1 MITSRF
7 TVVKYNLGGLM
18 LVIGLTGGIASGKT
32 TVSEQLD
39 RLGATIINA
48 DLVGHQAY
56 LPGTDAWKDIIATWG
71 EDLADPETKEINR
84 QKLGGIVFSDPE
96 HLKTLNSITWP
107 RIYDMVDQ
115 ILDDHRSNDVK
126 VAVLEAAILI
136 EADWTAL
143 VDEVWVTAVPVDVA
157 SARLQNRNNLTE
169 EQALLRISSQIS
181 NEERATTADV
191 VIDTTPSLE
200 EVEAKVLDTWVERT
214 KNA

>member
-157 SARLQNRNNLTE
+157 SARLQKRNNLTE

-181 NEERATTADV
+181 NEERAATADV

-200 EVEAKVLDTWVERT
+200 QVEATVLDVWAERT

>member
-1 MITSRF
+1 
-7 TVVKYNLGGLM
+7 M

-39 RLGATIINA
+39 GLGAEIINA
-48 DLVGHQAY
+48 DLVGHQVY
-56 LPGTDAWKDIIATWG
+56 LPGTDAYKDIIDTWG
-71 EDLADPETKEINR
+71 EDLADPDTKEIIR

-107 RIYDMVDQ
+107 RSYDMVDQ

-143 VDEVWVTAVPVDVA
+143 VDEVWVTAVPVEVA
-157 SARLQNRNNLTE
+157 SARLQKRNNLTE

-181 NEERATTADV
+181 NEERAATADV

-200 EVEAKVLDTWVERT
+200 QVEATVLDVWAERT

>member
-1 MITSRF
+1 
-7 TVVKYNLGGLM
+7 M

-39 RLGATIINA
+39 GLGAEIINA
-48 DLVGHQAY
+48 DLVGHQVY
-56 LPGTDAWKDIIATWG
+56 LPGTDAYKDIIDTWG
-71 EDLADPETKEINR
+71 EDLADPDTKEIIR

-157 SARLQNRNNLTE
+157 SARLQKRNNLTE

-181 NEERATTADV
+181 NEERAATADV

-200 EVEAKVLDTWVERT
+200 QVEATVLGVWAERT

>member
-1 MITSRF
+1 
-7 TVVKYNLGGLM
+7 M

-39 RLGATIINA
+39 GLGAQIINA
-48 DLVGHQAY
+48 DLVGHQVY
-56 LPGTDAWKDIIATWG
+56 LPGTDAYKDIIDTWG
-71 EDLADPETKEINR
+71 EDLADPDTKEIIR

-157 SARLQNRNNLTE
+157 SARLQKRNNLTE

-181 NEERATTADV
+181 NEERAATADV

-200 EVEAKVLDTWVERT
+200 QVEATVLDVWAERT

>member
-1 MITSRF
+1 
-7 TVVKYNLGGLM
+7 M

-39 RLGATIINA
+39 GLGAEIINA
-48 DLVGHQAY
+48 DLVGHQVY
-56 LPGTDAWKDIIATWG
+56 LPGTDAYKDIIDTWG
-71 EDLADPETKEINR
+71 DDLADPDTKEIIR

-143 VDEVWVTAVPVDVA
+143 VDEVWVTAVPVEVA
-157 SARLQNRNNLTE
+157 SARLQKRNNLTE

-181 NEERATTADV
+181 NEERAATADV

-200 EVEAKVLDTWVERT
+200 QVEATVLDVWAERT

>member
-1 MITSRF
+1 
-7 TVVKYNLGGLM
+7 M
-18 LVIGLTGGIASGKT
+18 LVIGLTAGIASGKT

-39 RLGATIINA
+39 GLGAEIINA
-48 DLVGHQAY
+48 DLVGHQVY
-56 LPGTDAWKDIIATWG
+56 LPGTDAYKDIIDTWG
-71 EDLADPETKEINR
+71 EDLADPDTKEIIR

-143 VDEVWVTAVPVDVA
+143 VDEVWVTAVPVEVA
-157 SARLQNRNNLTE
+157 SARLQKRNNLTE

-181 NEERATTADV
+181 NEERAATADV

-200 EVEAKVLDTWVERT
+200 QVEATVLDVWAERT

>member
-1 MITSRF
+1 
-7 TVVKYNLGGLM
+7 M

-39 RLGATIINA
+39 GLGAEIINA
-48 DLVGHQAY
+48 DLVGHQVY
-56 LPGTDAWKDIIATWG
+56 LPGTDAYKDIIDTWG
-71 EDLADPETKEINR
+71 EDLADPDTKEIIR

-143 VDEVWVTAVPVDVA
+143 VDEVWVTAVPIEVA
-157 SARLQNRNNLTE
+157 SARLQKRNNLTE

-181 NEERATTADV
+181 NEERAATADV

-200 EVEAKVLDTWVERT
+200 QVEATVLGVWAERT

>member
-1 MITSRF
+1 
-7 TVVKYNLGGLM
+7 M

-39 RLGATIINA
+39 GLGAEIINA
-48 DLVGHQAY
+48 DLVGHQVY
-56 LPGTDAWKDIIATWG
+56 LPGTDAYKDIIDTWG
-71 EDLADPETKEINR
+71 EALADPDTKEIIR

-143 VDEVWVTAVPVDVA
+143 VDEVWGTAVPIEVA
-157 SARLQNRNNLTE
+157 SARLQKRNNLTE

-181 NEERATTADV
+181 NEERAATADV

-200 EVEAKVLDTWVERT
+200 QVEATVLGVWAERT

>member
-1 MITSRF
+1 
-7 TVVKYNLGGLM
+7 M

-39 RLGATIINA
+39 GLGAEIINA
-48 DLVGHQAY
+48 DLVGHQVY
-56 LPGTDAWKDIIATWG
+56 LPGTDAYKDIIDTWG
-71 EDLADPETKEINR
+71 EDLADPDTKEIIR

-143 VDEVWVTAVPVDVA
+143 VDEVWVTEVPVEVA
-157 SARLQNRNNLTE
+157 SARLQKRNNLTE

-181 NEERATTADV
+181 NEERAATADV

-200 EVEAKVLDTWVERT
+200 QVEATVLDVWAERT

>member
-1 MITSRF
+1 
-7 TVVKYNLGGLM
+7 M

-39 RLGATIINA
+39 GLGAEIINA
-48 DLVGHQAY
+48 DLVGHQVY
-56 LPGTDAWKDIIATWG
+56 LPGTDAYKDIIDTWG
-71 EDLADPETKEINR
+71 EDLADPDTKEIIR

-115 ILDDHRSNDVK
+115 ILDDHRANDVK

-143 VDEVWVTAVPVDVA
+143 VDEVWVTAVPIEVA
-157 SARLQNRNNLTE
+157 SARLQKRNNLTE

-181 NEERATTADV
+181 NEERAATADV

-200 EVEAKVLDTWVERT
+200 QVEATVLGVWAERT

>member
-1 MITSRF
+1 
-7 TVVKYNLGGLM
+7 M

-39 RLGATIINA
+39 GLGAEIINA
-48 DLVGHQAY
+48 DLVGHQVY
-56 LPGTDAWKDIIATWG
+56 LPGTDAYKDIIDTWG
-71 EDLADPETKEINR
+71 EDLADPDTKEIIR

-143 VDEVWVTAVPVDVA
+143 VDEVWVTAVPVEVA
-157 SARLQNRNNLTE
+157 SARLQKRNNLTE

-181 NEERATTADV
+181 NEERAATADV
-191 VIDTTPSLE
+191 VIDTTPCLLYTSPSPR
-200 EVEAKVLDTWVERT
+200 D
-214 KNA
+214 

>member
-1 MITSRF
+1 
-7 TVVKYNLGGLM
+7 M

-39 RLGATIINA
+39 GLGAEIINA
-48 DLVGHQAY
+48 DLVGHQVY
-56 LPGTDAWKDIIATWG
+56 LPGTDAYKDIIDTWG
-71 EDLADPETKEINR
+71 EDLADPDTKEIIR

-143 VDEVWVTAVPVDVA
+143 VDEVWVTAVPIEVA
-157 SARLQNRNNLTE
+157 SARLQKRNNLTE

-181 NEERATTADV
+181 NEERAATADV

-200 EVEAKVLDTWVERT
+200 QVEATVLDVWAERT

>member
-1 MITSRF
+1 
-7 TVVKYNLGGLM
+7 M

-39 RLGATIINA
+39 GLGAEIINA
-48 DLVGHQAY
+48 DLVGHQVY
-56 LPGTDAWKDIIATWG
+56 LPGTDAYKDII
-71 EDLADPETKEINR
+71 DPDTKEIIR

-143 VDEVWVTAVPVDVA
+143 VDEVWVTAVPVEVA
-157 SARLQNRNNLTE
+157 SARLQKRNNLTE

-181 NEERATTADV
+181 NEERAATADV

-200 EVEAKVLDTWVERT
+200 QVEATVLDVWAERT

>member
-1 MITSRF
+1 
-7 TVVKYNLGGLM
+7 M

-39 RLGATIINA
+39 GLGAEIINA
-48 DLVGHQAY
+48 DLVGHQVY
-56 LPGTDAWKDIIATWG
+56 LAGTDAYKDIIDTLG
-71 EDLADPETKEINR
+71 EDLADPDTKEIIR

-143 VDEVWVTAVPVDVA
+143 VDEVWVTAVPIEVA
-157 SARLQNRNNLTE
+157 SARLQKRNNLTE

-181 NEERATTADV
+181 NEERAATADV
-191 VIDTTPSLE
+191 VIETTPRLE
-200 EVEAKVLDTWVERT
+200 QVEATVLGVWAERT

>member
-1 MITSRF
+1 M
-7 TVVKYNLGGLM
+7 
-18 LVIGLTGGIASGKT
+18 
-32 TVSEQLD
+32 
-39 RLGATIINA
+39 GAEIINA
-48 DLVGHQAY
+48 DLVGHQVY
-56 LPGTDAWKDIIATWG
+56 LPGTDAYKDIIDTWG
-71 EDLADPETKEINR
+71 EDLADPDTKEIIR

-143 VDEVWVTAVPVDVA
+143 VDEVWVTAVPVEVA
-157 SARLQNRNNLTE
+157 SARLQKRNNLTE

-181 NEERATTADV
+181 NEERAATADV

-200 EVEAKVLDTWVERT
+200 QVEATVLDVWAEHT

>member
-1 MITSRF
+1 
-7 TVVKYNLGGLM
+7 M

-39 RLGATIINA
+39 GLGAEIINA
-48 DLVGHQAY
+48 DLVGHQVY
-56 LPGTDAWKDIIATWG
+56 LPGTDAYKDIIDTWG
-71 EDLADPETKEINR
+71 EDLADPDTKEIIR

-143 VDEVWVTAVPVDVA
+143 VDEVWVTAVPVEVA
-157 SARLQNRNNLTE
+157 SARLQKRNNLTE

-181 NEERATTADV
+181 NEERAATADV

-200 EVEAKVLDTWVERT
+200 QVEATVLDVWAERT

>member
-1 MITSRF
+1 
-7 TVVKYNLGGLM
+7 M

-39 RLGATIINA
+39 GLGAKIINA
-48 DLVGHQAY
+48 DLVGHQVY
-56 LPGTDAWKDIIATWG
+56 LPGTDAYKDIIDTWG
-71 EDLADPETKEINR
+71 EDLADPDTKEIIR

-157 SARLQNRNNLTE
+157 SARLQKRNNLTE

-181 NEERATTADV
+181 NEERAATADV

-200 EVEAKVLDTWVERT
+200 QVEATVLDVWAERT

>member
-1 MITSRF
+1 
-7 TVVKYNLGGLM
+7 M

-39 RLGATIINA
+39 GLGAQIINA
-48 DLVGHQAY
+48 DLVGHQVY
-56 LPGTDAWKDIIATWG
+56 LPGTDAYKDIIDTWG
-71 EDLADPETKEINR
+71 EDLADPDTKEIIR

-143 VDEVWVTAVPVDVA
+143 VDEVWVTAVPVEVA
-157 SARLQNRNNLTE
+157 SARLQKRNNLTE

-181 NEERATTADV
+181 NEERAATADV

-200 EVEAKVLDTWVERT
+200 QVEATVLDVWAERT

>member
-1 MITSRF
+1 
-7 TVVKYNLGGLM
+7 M

-39 RLGATIINA
+39 GLGAEIINA
-48 DLVGHQAY
+48 DLVGHQVY
-56 LPGTDAWKDIIATWG
+56 LPGTDAYKDIIDTWG
-71 EDLADPETKEINR
+71 EDLADPDTKEIIR
-84 QKLGGIVFSDPE
+84 QKLGGIVVSDPE

-143 VDEVWVTAVPVDVA
+143 VDEVWVTAVPVEVA
-157 SARLQNRNNLTE
+157 SARLQKRNNLTE

-181 NEERATTADV
+181 NEERAATADV

-200 EVEAKVLDTWVERT
+200 QVEATVLDVWAERT

>member
-1 MITSRF
+1 
-7 TVVKYNLGGLM
+7 M

-39 RLGATIINA
+39 GLGAEIINA
-48 DLVGHQAY
+48 DSVGHQVY
-56 LPGTDAWKDIIATWG
+56 LPGTDAYKDIIDTWG
-71 EDLADPETKEINR
+71 EDLADPDTKEIIR

-143 VDEVWVTAVPVDVA
+143 VDEVWVTAVPVEVA
-157 SARLQNRNNLTE
+157 SARLQKRNNLTE

-181 NEERATTADV
+181 NEERAATADV

-200 EVEAKVLDTWVERT
+200 QVEATVLDVWAERT

>member
-1 MITSRF
+1 
-7 TVVKYNLGGLM
+7 M

-39 RLGATIINA
+39 GLGAEIINA
-48 DLVGHQAY
+48 DLVGHQVY
-56 LPGTDAWKDIIATWG
+56 LPGTDAYKDIIDTWG
-71 EDLADPETKEINR
+71 EDLADPDTKEIIR

-143 VDEVWVTAVPVDVA
+143 VDEVWVTAVPVEVA
-157 SARLQNRNNLTE
+157 SARLQKRNNLTE

-181 NEERATTADV
+181 NEERAATADV

-200 EVEAKVLDTWVERT
+200 QVEATVLGVWAERT

>member
-1 MITSRF
+1 
-7 TVVKYNLGGLM
+7 M

-39 RLGATIINA
+39 GLGAQIINA
-48 DLVGHQAY
+48 ALVGHQVY
-56 LPGTDAWKDIIATWG
+56 LPGTDAYKDIIDTWG
-71 EDLADPETKEINR
+71 EDLADPDTKEIIR

-143 VDEVWVTAVPVDVA
+143 VDEVWVTAVPIEVA
-157 SARLQNRNNLTE
+157 SARLQKRNNLTE

-181 NEERATTADV
+181 NEERAATADV

-200 EVEAKVLDTWVERT
+200 QVEATVLDVWAERT

>member
-1 MITSRF
+1 
-7 TVVKYNLGGLM
+7 M

-39 RLGATIINA
+39 GLGAEIINA
-48 DLVGHQAY
+48 DLVGHQVY
-56 LPGTDAWKDIIATWG
+56 LPGTDAYKDIIDTWG
-71 EDLADPETKEINR
+71 EDLADPDTKEIIR
-84 QKLGGIVFSDPE
+84 QKLGGIVFSDPD

-143 VDEVWVTAVPVDVA
+143 VDEVWVTAVPIEVA
-157 SARLQNRNNLTE
+157 SARLQKRNNLTE

-181 NEERATTADV
+181 NEERAATADV

-200 EVEAKVLDTWVERT
+200 QVEATVLGVWAERT

>member
-1 MITSRF
+1 
-7 TVVKYNLGGLM
+7 M

-39 RLGATIINA
+39 RLGATIIDA

-84 QKLGGIVFSDPE
+84 QKLGGIVFSDPK

-126 VAVLEAAILI
+126 IAVLEAAILI

-143 VDEVWVTAVPVDVA
+143 VDEVWVTAAPVEVA
-157 SARLQNRNNLTE
+157 SARLQKRNNLTE
-169 EQALLRISSQIS
+169 EQALLRISSQLS
-181 NEERATTADV
+181 NEERASTADV

-200 EVEAKVLDTWVERT
+200 DVEAKVLDVWLERT
-214 KNA
+214 QNA

>member
-1 MITSRF
+1 
-7 TVVKYNLGGLM
+7 M

-39 RLGATIINA
+39 GLGAEIINA
-48 DLVGHQAY
+48 DLVGHQVY
-56 LPGTDAWKDIIATWG
+56 LPGTDAYKDIIDTWG
-71 EDLADPETKEINR
+71 EDLADPDTKEIIR

-143 VDEVWVTAVPVDVA
+143 VDEVWVTAVPIEVA
-157 SARLQNRNNLTE
+157 SARLQKRNNLTE

-181 NEERATTADV
+181 NEERAATADV
-191 VIDTTPSLE
+191 VIETTPRLE
-200 EVEAKVLDTWVERT
+200 QVEATVLGVWAERT

>member
-1 MITSRF
+1 
-7 TVVKYNLGGLM
+7 M

-39 RLGATIINA
+39 GLGAKIINA
-48 DLVGHQAY
+48 DLVGHQVY
-56 LPGTDAWKDIIATWG
+56 LPGTDAYKDIIDTWG
-71 EDLADPETKEINR
+71 EDLADPDTKEIIR

-157 SARLQNRNNLTE
+157 SARLQKRNNLTE

-181 NEERATTADV
+181 NEERAATADV

-200 EVEAKVLDTWVERT
+200 QVEATVLDVWVERT

>member
-1 MITSRF
+1 
-7 TVVKYNLGGLM
+7 M

-39 RLGATIINA
+39 GLGAEIINA
-48 DLVGHQAY
+48 DLVGHQVY
-56 LPGTDAWKDIIATWG
+56 LPGTDAYKDIIDTWG
-71 EDLADPETKEINR
+71 EDLADPDTKEIIR

-96 HLKTLNSITWP
+96 HLKTLNSITCP

-143 VDEVWVTAVPVDVA
+143 VDEVWVTAVPVEVA
-157 SARLQNRNNLTE
+157 SARLQKRNNLTE

-181 NEERATTADV
+181 NEERAATADV

-200 EVEAKVLDTWVERT
+200 QVEATVLDVWAERT

>member
-1 MITSRF
+1 
-7 TVVKYNLGGLM
+7 M

-39 RLGATIINA
+39 GLGAEIINA
-48 DLVGHQAY
+48 DLVGHQVY
-56 LPGTDAWKDIIATWG
+56 LPGTDAYKDIIDTWG
-71 EDLADPETKEINR
+71 EDLADPDTKEINR

-143 VDEVWVTAVPVDVA
+143 VDEVWVTAVPVEVA
-157 SARLQNRNNLTE
+157 SARLQKRNNLTE

-181 NEERATTADV
+181 NEERAATADV

-200 EVEAKVLDTWVERT
+200 QVEATVLGVWAERT

>member
-1 MITSRF
+1 
-7 TVVKYNLGGLM
+7 M

-39 RLGATIINA
+39 GLGAEIINA
-48 DLVGHQAY
+48 DLVGHQVY
-56 LPGTDAWKDIIATWG
+56 LPGTDAYKDIIDTWG
-71 EDLADPETKEINR
+71 EDLADPDTKEIIR

-107 RIYDMVDQ
+107 RIYDMVDH
-115 ILDDHRSNDVK
+115 ILYDHRSNDVK
-126 VAVLEAAILI
+126 VAVLEAALLI

-143 VDEVWVTAVPVDVA
+143 VDEVWVTAVPVEVA
-157 SARLQNRNNLTE
+157 SARLQKRNNLTE

-181 NEERATTADV
+181 NEERAATADV

-200 EVEAKVLDTWVERT
+200 QVEATVLDVWAERT

>member
-1 MITSRF
+1 
-7 TVVKYNLGGLM
+7 M

-39 RLGATIINA
+39 GLGAKIINA
-48 DLVGHQAY
+48 DLVGHQVY
-56 LPGTDAWKDIIATWG
+56 LPGTDAYKDIIDTWG
-71 EDLADPETKEINR
+71 EDLADPDTKEIIR

-157 SARLQNRNNLTE
+157 SARLQKRNNLTE

-181 NEERATTADV
+181 NEERAATADV

-200 EVEAKVLDTWVERT
+200 QVEATVLGVWAERT

>member
-1 MITSRF
+1 
-7 TVVKYNLGGLM
+7 M

-39 RLGATIINA
+39 GLGAEIINA
-48 DLVGHQAY
+48 DLVGHQVY
-56 LPGTDAWKDIIATWG
+56 LPGTDAYKDIIDTWG
-71 EDLADPETKEINR
+71 EDLADPDTKEIIR

-143 VDEVWVTAVPVDVA
+143 VDEVWVTAVPIEVA
-157 SARLQNRNNLTE
+157 SAILQKRNNLTE

-181 NEERATTADV
+181 NEERAATADV

-200 EVEAKVLDTWVERT
+200 QVEATVLGVWAERT

>member
-1 MITSRF
+1 
-7 TVVKYNLGGLM
+7 M
-18 LVIGLTGGIASGKT
+18 LVIGLTGGIDSGKT

-39 RLGATIINA
+39 GLGAEIINA
-48 DLVGHQAY
+48 DLVGHQVY
-56 LPGTDAWKDIIATWG
+56 LQGTDAYKDIIDTWG
-71 EDLADPETKEINR
+71 EDLADPDTKEIIR

-143 VDEVWVTAVPVDVA
+143 VDEVWVTAVPVEVA
-157 SARLQNRNNLTE
+157 SARLQKRNNLTE

-181 NEERATTADV
+181 NEERAATADV

-200 EVEAKVLDTWVERT
+200 QVEATVLDVWAERT